1 MSVVPTVNVFVVRYE
16 NEAVVVVE
24 PEEPPDIILAI
35 APLFPVI
42 FSQGWNIS
50 AVVIPAPDALL

>member
-42 FSQGWNIS
+42 FSPGWNIS